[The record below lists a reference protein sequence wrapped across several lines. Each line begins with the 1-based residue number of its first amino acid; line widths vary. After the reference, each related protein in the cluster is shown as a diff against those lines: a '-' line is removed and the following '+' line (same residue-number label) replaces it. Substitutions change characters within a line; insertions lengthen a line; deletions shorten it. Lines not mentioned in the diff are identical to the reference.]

1 MCAPSTL
8 KESVLADAT
17 GYLDVNKQT
26 LQHNRYKNVFG
37 IGDCTSVPT
46 PKTAAAVA
54 AQLGILR
61 KNLKADMAGES
72 LRSEYDGYTS
82 CPLVVGYNKCI
93 MAEFDFSLKALET
106 FPFDQGKR
114 RRSMYYFK
122 KDLLP
127 EIYWNLMLK
136 VHFRGYWEGPR
147 VFRKMF
153 SLGTK

>member
-61 KNLKADMAGES
+61 KNLKAAMAGES
-72 LRSEYDGYTS
+72 LRSEV
-82 CPLVVGYNKCI
+82 CMMIIENKRKSFLFSS
-93 MAEFDFSLKALET
+93 MAT
-106 FPFDQGKR
+106 
-114 RRSMYYFK
+114 
-122 KDLLP
+122 
-127 EIYWNLMLK
+127 NC
-136 VHFRGYWEGPR
+136 GP
-147 VFRKMF
+147 
-153 SLGTK
+153 